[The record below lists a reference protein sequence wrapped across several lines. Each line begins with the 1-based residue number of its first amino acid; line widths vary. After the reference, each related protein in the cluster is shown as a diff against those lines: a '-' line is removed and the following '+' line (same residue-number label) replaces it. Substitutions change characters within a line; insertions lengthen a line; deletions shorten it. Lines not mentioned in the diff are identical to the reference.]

1 MPCGQGR
8 HVVRWEAGELRLA
21 SHADPEAELVLAA
34 LGGEKAR
41 CVEIAEAWRR
51 HTADLTV
58 LGIGPRG
65 PADEVAV
72 SWDDVDA
79 AGQAAQGGG
88 WTAFP
93 GTGRDRWPA
102 RRRRRDGQGRAS
114 GASSTSRK
122 PGRPASAGWTCC
134 RCSRWGR
141 DSRSG

>member
-1 MPCGQGR
+1 M
-8 HVVRWEAGELRLA
+8 
-21 SHADPEAELVLAA
+21 LAA

-65 PADEVAV
+65 PADEVTV

-79 AGQAAQGGG
+79 AVQAAAGRRLGRC
-88 WTAFP
+88 P
-93 GTGRDRWPA
+93 GHGAMRLASPP
-102 RRRRRDGQGRAS
+102 RRRDGQGRAIRR
-114 GASSTSRK
+114 GSTSRK

-141 DSRSG
+141 GSRSG